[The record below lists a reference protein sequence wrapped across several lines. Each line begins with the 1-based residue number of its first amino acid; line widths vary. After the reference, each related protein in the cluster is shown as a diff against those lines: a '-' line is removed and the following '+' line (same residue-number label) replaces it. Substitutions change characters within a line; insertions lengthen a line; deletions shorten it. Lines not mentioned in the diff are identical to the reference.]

1 MLKVSISHKD
11 ATLANSTGNNKFIER
26 KVQVR
31 DKTLRRCVDVG
42 IITPKVNSFKTMLFW
57 NFKTKRL
64 KIQSGVG

>member
-26 KVQVR
+26 KVEVR

-42 IITPKVNSFKTMLFW
+42 IITPKVNSFKTMLF
-57 NFKTKRL
+57 
-64 KIQSGVG
+64 